1 MSAQPLSSA
10 RLGTMPKRA
19 DRGERRPTRRE
30 DLHWHKLLV
39 HMREGTIDIDGAIDD
54 FLQARLDGIYF
65 PPAWYD
71 RLSLEDACR
80 VQVGV
85 LGRLIDNGAT
95 HIGWKVG
102 LTAEAI
108 QRQFR
113 VHEPVFG
120 FLLADGV
127 HSSPAQLRVDS
138 LIRPGIENEIC
149 ATIGDTLRGPGVD
162 EAHARSAVRSVGA
175 AMELIETRGPFTEQL
190 PVAIGENVQQKGV
203 ILSAATQPLGADFDL
218 AGVQVELRRG
228 GDIVERATGEAV
240 LGNPLRSIVWLANKL
255 AEYDLALESGQ
266 LVMTGSLTRQYLAQP
281 GDVFEAVWQ
290 PFGSVT
296 AEFI

>member
-1 MSAQPLSSA
+1 
-10 RLGTMPKRA
+10 
-19 DRGERRPTRRE
+19 
-30 DLHWHKLLV
+30 
-39 HMREGTIDIDGAIDD
+39 MREGRIDIDGAIDD

-80 VQVGV
+80 VQLGV
-85 LGRLIDNGAT
+85 LRRLVDNGAT

-113 VHEPVFG
+113 VREPVFG

-127 HSSPAQLRVDS
+127 HTSPAHLRLDA

-149 ATIGDTLRGPGVD
+149 VTIGGPLRGPGVD
-162 EAHARSAVRSVGA
+162 EARARSAVGSVRA

-190 PVAIGENVQQKGV
+190 AVAIGENVQQKGV
-203 ILSAATQPLGADFDL
+203 ILSAATHPLDANFDL
-218 AGVQVELRRG
+218 ARVQVELRRG
-228 GDIVERATGEAV
+228 GDIVEHGSGEAV

-266 LVMTGSLTRQYLAQP
+266 LVMTGSLTRQYLAES
-281 GDVFEAVWQ
+281 GDIFEATWW

-296 AEFI
+296 AEFT

>member
-1 MSAQPLSSA
+1 
-10 RLGTMPKRA
+10 
-19 DRGERRPTRRE
+19 
-30 DLHWHKLLV
+30 
-39 HMREGTIDIDGAIDD
+39 MREGRIDIDGAIDD
-54 FLQARLDGIYF
+54 FFQARLDRIYF

-71 RLSLEDACR
+71 RLSLEDAYR
-80 VQVGV
+80 VQLGV
-85 LGRLIDNGAT
+85 LRRLVDNGAT

-113 VHEPVFG
+113 VAEPVFG
-120 FLLADGV
+120 FLLGDGV
-127 HSSPAQLRVDS
+127 HASPAHLRLDA

-149 ATIGDTLRGPGVD
+149 ATMGDALRGPGVD
-162 EAHARSAVRSVGA
+162 ETGARGSVRSVGA

-190 PVAIGENVQQKGV
+190 AVAIGENVQQKGV
-203 ILSAATQPLGADFDL
+203 ILAAATRPLVADFDL
-218 AGVQVELRRG
+218 ARVEVELRRG
-228 GDIVERATGEAV
+228 GESVERATGEAV

-266 LVMTGSLTRQYLAQP
+266 LVMTGSLTRQYLAHA
-281 GDVFEAVWQ
+281 GDVFEATWW

-296 AEFI
+296 AEFV